1 MFKTLEEA
9 FSAASVEPSA
19 NLKMIMFYA
28 GTFVPAVGIP
38 FCGLKMIMFY
48 VGNFVPAAGIPFC
61 GVRCNCAIP
70 GQGAIV
76 LPAD

>member
-9 FSAASVEPSA
+9 FCAASVEPSA

-38 FCGLKMIMFY
+38 FLG
-48 VGNFVPAAGIPFC
+48 
-61 GVRCNCAIP
+61 
-70 GQGAIV
+70 
-76 LPAD
+76 